1 MYMYMT
7 VPALPFCQVP
17 RFGKP
22 TWKRLVEAVEDR
34 VGGNNPALAQEIAK
48 DHPGVYPY
56 KMTAATL
63 SNWDVAVNH
72 QHLYGSSFDSY
83 FQLFTPHVH
92 ARIRLSAVSNCLS
105 VQ

>member
-1 MYMYMT
+1 MKMYMYMT

-34 VGGNNPALAQEIAK
+34 GGGNNPALAQEIAK

-56 KMTAATL
+56 NSTEK
-63 SNWDVAVNH
+63 NGEEEGGQKGKGGGW
-72 QHLYGSSFDSY
+72 
-83 FQLFTPHVH
+83 
-92 ARIRLSAVSNCLS
+92 
-105 VQ
+105 

>member
-1 MYMYMT
+1 MKMYMYMT

-56 KMTAATL
+56 KT
-63 SNWDVAVNH
+63 
-72 QHLYGSSFDSY
+72 
-83 FQLFTPHVH
+83 TPQ
-92 ARIRLSAVSNCLS
+92 RKTGRKKEDRRERGEGGEK
-105 VQ
+105 